1 MPVTVSS
8 KANYSQFQT
17 ALKMSGVD
25 EFYVSLSVEIDMKT
39 GLAKGM
45 DIEHRSEGDY
55 SKQAVD
61 EEILELFFRHHNLAP
76 NYRLSND
83 EEQRAK
89 EVEIAM
95 KVFNPISDS
104 FHRLRKI
111 EQIWQFLVFN
121 AKIREIRNILLF
133 ALQLWN
139 GNLST
144 GGQDTRRI

>member
-1 MPVTVSS
+1 
-8 KANYSQFQT
+8 
-17 ALKMSGVD
+17 MSGVD

-39 GLAKGM
+39 GFAKGM

-89 EVEIAM
+89 EVQIAM
-95 KVFNPISDS
+95 
-104 FHRLRKI
+104 
-111 EQIWQFLVFN
+111 Q
-121 AKIREIRNILLF
+121 
-133 ALQLWN
+133 
-139 GNLST
+139 
-144 GGQDTRRI
+144 